1 MPISFSRETAT
12 LWIEALDIPTA
23 TAIVSESEAVMQAM
37 FAISPKFD
45 FLWHNA
51 KSTPMWWP
59 CYIIGKAG
67 FNSAHFGGQI
77 ITSS

>member
-1 MPISFSRETAT
+1 MPISFSGETAT

-23 TAIVSESEAVMQAM
+23 TAIVSESKAVMQAM

-51 KSTPMWWP
+51 KSTPMWWAS
-59 CYIIGKAG
+59 YRVRESG
-67 FNSAHFGGQI
+67 FNSADFGGQI
-77 ITSS
+77 ITAS

>member
-1 MPISFSRETAT
+1 MFRLGAT
-12 LWIEALDIPTA
+12 DRSPLGIEALDIPTA

-51 KSTPMWWP
+51 KSTPMWWA
-59 CYIIGKAG
+59 CYIIGEAG

-77 ITSS
+77 ITAS